1 MTLPQLCQNAA
12 VSTPPAM
19 VPLILFFV
27 ALAICFWRIPQADRL
42 HVMLCLVAGSIWA
55 ALPVFEP
62 SMRRSGYA
70 LVAFALT
77 FGASDEPSARKKV
90 ALHQPLPHPLG
101 LSRDDTRS

>member
-1 MTLPQLCQNAA
+1 MTLWQLCQNAA

-42 HVMLCLVAGSIWA
+42 HVKLCLLAGVIWA
-55 ALPVFEP
+55 SLPVFEH

-70 LVAFALT
+70 LVVATFLVTAL
-77 FGASDEPSARKKV
+77 
-90 ALHQPLPHPLG
+90 LHPL
-101 LSRDDTRS
+101 RRSTTPD